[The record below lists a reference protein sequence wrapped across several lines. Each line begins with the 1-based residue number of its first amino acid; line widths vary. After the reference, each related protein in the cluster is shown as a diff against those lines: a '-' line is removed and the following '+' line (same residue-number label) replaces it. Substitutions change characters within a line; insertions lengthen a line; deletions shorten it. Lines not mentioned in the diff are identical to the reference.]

1 MVLLVLQLALAAL
14 MPTLPPIHVQL
25 VIAAVLIVAV
35 PALVLALLVVESAI

>member
-25 VIAAVLIVAV
+25 VIAVVLIAAV
-35 PALVLALLVVESAI
+35 PALTLALLVVAAAI